1 MNRSIP
7 KLARTRAGTLVV
19 LGLSLVAPTQT
30 SAQSTLDRTGR
41 GVVEVIAG
49 GVDATS
55 SRMMTDLATVLD
67 DGSTRRVVTVIGK
80 GSLQNLL
87 DLKTLRGVDVAI
99 VQTDV
104 LDYSRAQ
111 RLVPGGEGAISYV
124 AKLYS
129 EEFHLLAGPEISSV
143 ADLAGKKV
151 NFGPPGDGTAVT
163 GPRLFEVLKIKVET
177 TAYESAL
184 AFERLK
190 SGGIAALAYVGGK
203 PVASFAA
210 LRAQQGLHF
219 VAIPLNAAIAAAY
232 APARLTAEDY
242 PELVKAQEPVET
254 IAVGT
259 AMLVANLAPGSERA
273 RDVASFVDA
282 FFTQF
287 SKLQDPPHHPK
298 WREVNLAADL
308 PGWKRYPPADVWL
321 KRNAAAPVAMNEQQL
336 HDVFVRFLD
345 ERTRSTGQT
354 MSAQQK
360 DELFGQ
366 FRRWQQTQVR

>member
-7 KLARTRAGTLVV
+7 KLARSRAGMLVV
-19 LGLSLVAPTQT
+19 LGLALVASKET

-55 SRMMTDLATVLD
+55 TRMMADLATVLD

-87 DLKTLRGVDVAI
+87 DLKTLRGVDIAI

-104 LDYSRAQ
+104 LDYSKTQ
-111 RLVPGGEGAISYV
+111 RFVPGGEGAISYV

-129 EEFHLLAGPEISSV
+129 EEFHLLAGPDIASV

-163 GPRLFEVLKIKVET
+163 GPKLFDVLKIKVEA
-177 TAYESAL
+177 TAYEPAL

-190 SGGIAALAYVGGK
+190 SGEIAALAYVGGK
-203 PVASFAA
+203 PVASFVG
-210 LRAQQGLHF
+210 LRAQTGLHF
-219 VAIPLNAAIAAAY
+219 VSIPLNAAVASAY
-232 APARLTAEDY
+232 APAQLTAEDY
-242 PELVKAQEPVET
+242 PDLVKPQDPVET

-259 AMLVANLAPGSERA
+259 AMLVANLSPGSERA

-308 PGWKRYPPADVWL
+308 PGWKRYPPADAWL
-321 KRNAAAPVAMNEQQL
+321 KRNVAAPVAMNEQQL
-336 HDVFVRFLD
+336 HEVFMRFLD